1 MKMNKRFFGI
11 LFSVVMV
18 LSLVPWISLEA
29 NADDT
34 SVYNAY
40 LVTTDA
46 NKNKSGDALTAL
58 QVKFNGVPWYIIE
71 DDSTNATEPTVTL
84 LAANSHFPS
93 AIFSSGNN
101 KYSQSA
107 IKQYLDNC
115 TTLGSFANVK
125 DVIKTITV
133 STDND
138 SDVTAKIYLL
148 SRQEAS
154 QLPVNVLK
162 YDASDS
168 YWYLRSPG
176 TGGNDK
182 VVCVDR
188 DNGEIGTD
196 GLLCS
201 SKRGVRPALKLD
213 LKKVFFDS
221 LTQTFSLEP
230 THYHSF
236 TYEAGTGDKS
246 NIITATCSADGCSLD
261 DGTEQHNQSVALKID
276 APLCETYGDGK
287 STSATLDGL
296 AAFNSTTA
304 KGISADSIIYKKG
317 NEVLPGAPTG
327 AGTYTANITIKDV
340 ALPGGETGNVTASV
354 GYTIN
359 PKPVTI
365 TGVTASEK
373 TYDGNTTATVSGSA
387 SINGVLDGD
396 NVDVS
401 VGTAAFQDK
410 NVGTDKPVTFSGFGL
425 TGEDASNYVL
435 SAQPS
440 STTTNI
446 TAKKIYIFR
455 VIASDKVYDGTTT
468 ATITETGELYGLVS
482 DKDDVKISVG
492 KAAFV
497 DKNVG
502 GEKEVIFTDFGLTGD
517 DASNYTLAGQ
527 PGSSLNN
534 IIKKEVTITGATV
547 SNKEYDGTTT
557 ANITGTG
564 EINGKSSGDDVS
576 ITKGTAS
583 FGDKDVGEGKT
594 VTFSGFTLS
603 GSDSGNY
610 QLFDQPESTT
620 ADITPKS
627 ITGSTVSLDATQKSY
642 NGSEQSV
649 NVTGVNIGGISLT
662 ADDYI
667 VAGNTGTN
675 KGDYTV
681 TVTGTGNFKDTATAG
696 WSITAGD
703 MEVTAENVSVDY
715 DSKPHGITVNVTT
728 PASGAVVKYGTEDG
742 VYGSNTSPTIT
753 DVGSLTVYYKVT
765 DSNYKDVTG
774 SATVTINKAAP
785 AFKGPEPK
793 TLTYNNEPQVLV
805 TAGTTSDGTMIYAIG
820 NETEATGSYSEDI
833 PSATDIGTHY
843 VWYKVVGD
851 GNHNDSDPSKVA
863 VIISADDKTDLI
875 NTINDANDY
884 LDGISKN
891 DDYSD
896 VEGILKDVI
905 DDATSLAE
913 NPIATKEEI
922 DAAIEK
928 LKKALQDAKDAVKD
942 IDDQKAAAAVE
953 DKIKALKDSKDI
965 TLNDKAAVEDARK
978 AYDSLT
984 DDQKALVSKDLLKKL
999 EDDET
1004 AIKALEEA
1012 SKKDGSTPSEAD
1024 TPDEDNSS
1032 SKKYNREWIDGQWYD
1047 AKGNPSYKA
1056 KGSWHE
1062 SDKGWWFGDES
1073 GWYAMDG
1080 WIKIDGKWYFF
1091 DEFGFMITDQYCG
1104 KWQDNSDLLY
1114 WVGSDGAW
1122 DESAPARWH
1131 FKGSKLWFGDEDGWF
1146 AKDEN
1151 LLINGLWHKFD
1162 KDGYLEE

>member
-1 MKMNKRFFGI
+1 MDGTNWQESPTFTGLDMNTEYTFYQRRAEDTNHKASDCSEGVTIRT
-11 LFSVVMV
+11 
-18 LSLVPWISLEA
+18 A
-29 NADDT
+29 NHT
-34 SVYNAY
+34 HEWSY
-40 LVTTDA
+40 
-46 NKNKSGDALTAL
+46 TAE
-58 QVKFNGVPWYIIE
+58 G
-71 DDSTNATEPTVTL
+71 A
-84 LAANSHFPS
+84 
-93 AIFSSGNN
+93 
-101 KYSQSA
+101 
-107 IKQYLDNC
+107 
-115 TTLGSFANVK
+115 
-125 DVIKTITV
+125 TITASCANRDGGHSGELT
-133 STDND
+133 STITI
-138 SDVTAKIYLL
+138 V
-148 SRQEAS
+148 E
-154 QLPVNVLK
+154 PELK
-162 YDASDS
+162 
-168 YWYLRSPG
+168 
-176 TGGNDK
+176 
-182 VVCVDR
+182 
-188 DNGEIGTD
+188 
-196 GLLCS
+196 
-201 SKRGVRPALKLD
+201 
-213 LKKVFFDS
+213 
-221 LTQTFSLEP
+221 
-230 THYHSF
+230 
-236 TYEAGTGDKS
+236 TYG
-246 NIITATCSADGCSLD
+246 
-261 DGTEQHNQSVALKID
+261 GTEDAVATISGSID
-276 APLCETYGDGK
+276 GVINPD
-287 STSATLDGL
+287 
-296 AAFNSTTA
+296 
-304 KGISADSIIYKKG
+304 IVYKKG
-317 NEVLPGAPTG
+317 SKIFDDAPTD
-327 AGTYTANITIKDV
+327 AGTYTANIT
-340 ALPGGETGNVTASV
+340 LGEATAIV

-359 PKPVTI
+359 PKLVTI

-373 TYDGNTTATVSGSA
+373 TYDGTTSATVSGTA
-387 SINGVLDGD
+387 SIDGKLDGD

-410 NVGTDKPVTFSGFGL
+410 NVGTDKPVTFTGFGL
-425 TGEDASNYVL
+425 TGEDASNYTL
-435 SAQPS
+435 TDQPS
-440 STTTNI
+440 SATTNI
-446 TAKKIYIFR
+446 TAKEIYIFR
-455 VIASDKVYDGTTT
+455 VTASDKVYDGTTT

-527 PGSSLNN
+527 PARRRNSINQ
-534 IIKKEVTITGATV
+534 KVVTITGATV

-564 EINGKSSGDDVS
+564 EINGKISGDDVS
-576 ITKGTAS
+576 ITEGTAS

-594 VTFSGFTLS
+594 VTFADFTLS
-603 GSDSGNY
+603 GFDSGNY
-610 QLFDQPESTT
+610 LLFGQPESTT

-627 ITGSTVSLDATQKSY
+627 ITGATVSLDATQKSY

-649 NVTGVNIGGISLT
+649 NVTGVNIGDISL
-662 ADDYI
+662 AAGDYT
-667 VAGNTGTN
+667 VAGNSGTN

-703 MEVTAENVSVDY
+703 MEVTAEDVSVDY
-715 DSKPHGITVNVTT
+715 DSQPHGITVNVTT
-728 PASGAVVKYGTEDG
+728 PASGAAVKYGTEDG

-765 DSNYKDVTG
+765 DSNYKDFTG
-774 SATVTINKAAP
+774 SAKITVNKVNPSFVAP
-785 AFKGPEPK
+785 VAK

-851 GNHNDSDPSKVA
+851 GNHNDSDPGKVA
-863 VIISADDKTDLI
+863 VTISAVDKTDLI

-891 DDYSD
+891 NDYSD
-896 VEGILKDVI
+896 VAGILKDAI
-905 DDATSLAE
+905 GDATSLAE
-913 NPIATKEEI
+913 NPIVTKEEI

-1012 SKKDGSTPSEAD
+1012 SKKDGSTPGESDNPEKE
-1024 TPDEDNSS
+1024 DESQNNSNN
-1032 SKKYNREWIDGQWYD
+1032 KDYHREWVDGQWYD
-1047 AKGNPSYKA
+1047 ANGKPSYKA

-1104 KWQDNSDLLY
+1104 KWEDNSNLLY